1 MSPTQ
6 RKIEK
11 VWQYER
17 EFKKYIHFQEF
28 SQRWKTRRIKLTS
41 SQKRTKITPNS
52 WTTINKKD

>member
-1 MSPTQ
+1 MFPTQ
-6 RKIEK
+6 IKTEK

-17 EFKKYIHFQEF
+17 EFQKYIYFQEF